1 MSNLRIKNKK
11 LKREIERLRNTVV
24 EPKYIHTEANSIVK
38 LRSEIACEA
47 MFDDCLPVYERLAKR
62 RLLEEV
68 VSEYI
73 SIEYIEYPTHSPVP
87 IMRAEI
93 DVIRKE

>member
-11 LKREIERLRNTVV
+11 LKREIERLRNIVV

-38 LRSEIACEA
+38 LRSEIMCSET
-47 MFDDCLPVYERLAKR
+47 FGDCFSVYERLAKGK
-62 RLLEEV
+62 LLEE

-73 SIEYIEYPTHSPVP
+73 SIEYIEYLTYSPVP

>member
-11 LKREIERLRNTVV
+11 LKREVERLRNTVI
-24 EPKYIHTEANSIVK
+24 EPKYIYTDTNSIVK
-38 LRSEIACEA
+38 LRSEIMCSET
-47 MFDDCLPVYERLAKR
+47 FGNCLSVYERLAKGK
-62 RLLEEV
+62 LLEE

-73 SIEYIEYPTHSPVP
+73 SIECIEYPTHSPVP

-93 DVIRKE
+93 DVIRKG